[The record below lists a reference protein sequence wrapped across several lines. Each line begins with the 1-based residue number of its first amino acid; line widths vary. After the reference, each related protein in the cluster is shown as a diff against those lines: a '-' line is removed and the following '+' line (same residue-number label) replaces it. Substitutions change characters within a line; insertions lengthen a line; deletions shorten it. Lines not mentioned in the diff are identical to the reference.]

1 MPELIHGQLIAG
13 NRLSLSLFQEKGMEL
28 SCCEESSVSI
38 LAWAQEFLYIP
49 VEVDNGLVRRK
60 VMVHIEDA
68 VDKLSRHGL
77 DPAWVRSQIIG
88 HHFTDVVLKAKAKDL
103 VDLCLVRYFQALD
116 LVQVEEA
123 LKILESSYDN
133 VDQQFKRFKIVRRD
147 SKAYLELDNGN
158 QIDLFTLK
166 LRPRT
171 QSFSS
176 TLSRDSSRSFSLS
189 DSLSDSDSNI
199 STFAIGSGLSSDEV
213 TSKVKLGAQFL
224 ARSFAP
230 FIAIQSGQL
239 EGPLKWALA
248 TSVAHHT
255 GIHSRKFKVKGGP
268 SVNVEIRDARIAFI
282 IKGYRYEV
290 DQASLVVNA
299 DRLKS
304 NGLTEGE
311 VLKIQEYVRNL
322 NWGVSRIE
330 DSFSLAGRRITRLS
344 SGGLI
349 LHTDETLGKG
359 SFKTVEKVVDLI
371 SGKVGAFYLTTLT
384 RATLGEAVL
393 AKQGN
398 AEEIVLME
406 RFKNQGQVGVIQL
419 KGRTKEVVGADGRS
433 EVGVSMPYYDLG
445 SLETFASS
453 YSLDAKDGM
462 VIINQLAKALQG
474 LHQQGLVH
482 RDIKP
487 ANIFIKSSKSQKF
500 KAILGDV
507 GFLTSIDDN
516 DKKQKLAGTPFYLSP
531 EYARAIYRHSLGS
544 KVDFNRIDYKACDV
558 WALGLTFYQMM
569 YAGALPPEIELIG
582 TSSKT
587 PDDFVSQL
595 GFLVFPVTFPV
606 DHPFNQILSHMLT
619 SRDRRWTMDQV
630 VEALASYR
638 SA

>member
-1 MPELIHGQLIAG
+1 MPESIHGQLIAG
-13 NRLSLSLFQEKGMEL
+13 NRLSLFLFQEKGMEL

-38 LAWAQEFLYIP
+38 FAWAQEFLYIP

-68 VDKLSRHGL
+68 VDKLSGHGL

-103 VDLCLVRYFQALD
+103 VKLCGSRFFTTLD
-116 LVQVEEA
+116 QEEVEKA
-123 LKILESSYDN
+123 LKLLESSYDN

-147 SKAYLELDNGN
+147 SKAYLELDNGH
-158 QIDLFTLK
+158 QVDLLTLK
-166 LRPRT
+166 PRRPS
-171 QSFSS
+171 QSSLSTASRAYSAS
-176 TLSRDSSRSFSLS
+176 TLSSESLS
-189 DSLSDSDSNI
+189 DSGASIVSTHSAVAEDSDSK
-199 STFAIGSGLSSDEV
+199 V
-213 TSKVKLGAQFL
+213 TKKAKHL
-224 ARSFAP
+224 ARVFAP
-230 FIAIQSGQL
+230 FVVIEPARL
-239 EGPLKWALA
+239 EEALEWALA
-248 TSVAHHT
+248 TLVAHHT

-290 DQASLVVNA
+290 DQASLVVNV
-299 DRLKS
+299 DKLKS

-311 VLKIQEYVRNL
+311 VLKIQEYVNGL
-322 NWGVSRIE
+322 SHGTIKLKTP
-330 DSFSLAGRRITRLS
+330 FSLLGRKITQLE
-344 SGGLI
+344 SGGFV

-371 SGKVGAFYLTTLT
+371 SGKVGAFYLATLT

-393 AKQGN
+393 ARQGD
-398 AEEIVLME
+398 AEEIACME
-406 RFKNQGQVGVIQL
+406 LFKQEHQVGVIQL

-445 SLETFASS
+445 SLATFASS

-516 DKKQKLAGTPFYLSP
+516 HKKQQVVGTPLYFSP
-531 EYARAIYRHSLGS
+531 EYARAIHRHSWGS
-544 KVDFNRIDYKACDV
+544 DVDFNRIDYKACDV

-569 YAGALPPEIELIG
+569 YAGALPPEIELMG
-582 TSSKT
+582 TRSKT
-587 PDDFVSQL
+587 PDDFISKL
-595 GFLVFPVTFPV
+595 GYLVVPVTFPV
-606 DHPFNQILSHMLT
+606 DHPFKQILSHMLT
-619 SRDRRWTMDQV
+619 SIDRRWTMDQV

-638 SA
+638 SD